1 MRFVTLR
8 SVCLLAAGLCAAAVQ
23 QISSMR
29 LWEEGLTPLA
39 LVALIG
45 AGAAGVGFLLM
56 VFAPGRWWLRAGAV
70 LREWSMRARARPLPV
85 AAWTSALIVMVALL
99 SYGLITARF
108 LSLRS
113 TPVHDDQ
120 IAYLIEAQRIARAGG
135 PAALMQM
142 LFAGTFAEA
151 NRHPLFLG
159 VLSLVPSFSAG
170 KVLSVTI
177 GAVTLLLL
185 TALVALRSGPL
196 IAAVFSALLA
206 TNFAYCYA
214 TTLVTAE
221 GLLTLFVTLAW
232 LVAGS
237 GRESPSEQ
245 SAARKYGRAVGVGA
259 LLGLAY
265 LTKAT
270 ALLLLAGYV
279 FWLMVPLVQS
289 SAACS
294 PGMRRAAVCAAILA
308 ILAWAVVSSPLLT
321 RNVVRFGHPLYNIN
335 SYYLFT
341 DEYIAP
347 EELNVQQSVGA
358 AARDYL
364 ETHSLAALVNREV
377 HGIAWEFFI
386 LCRTLGPTPLDDSRV
401 VFGLILLAA
410 AAFGALVEPRGD
422 AGLLGV
428 WSVLCVV
435 VFAWYVP
442 IAAGDRFVLPLV
454 PPLLAYAALGLVRLG
469 QWSDRRL
476 HPWPVALSVLWCL
489 ACVGLTFGT
498 SMLAGR
504 F

>member
-1 MRFVTLR
+1 MRFVSLR
-8 SVCLLAAGLCAAAVQ
+8 ILCLLAAGFCAAAAQ
-23 QISSMR
+23 QISNLGLR
-29 LWEEGLTPLA
+29 EEKLTPLA
-39 LVALIG
+39 LLALVG
-45 AGAAGVGFLLM
+45 VGAAGVGFLLM
-56 VFAPGRWWLRAGAV
+56 VFAPSRWWLRAGGG

-85 AAWTSALIVMVALL
+85 AVWTTALIMLVALI

-113 TPVHDDQ
+113 TPVQDDQ

-135 PAALMQM
+135 PAALVQM
-142 LFAGTFAEA
+142 LFAGTFSEA

-159 VLSLVPSFSAG
+159 MLSLVPTFGAG

-177 GAVTLLLL
+177 GALTLLLL
-185 TALVALRSGPL
+185 TALVALRFGAL
-196 IAAVFSALLA
+196 IAAVFSTLLA

-232 LVAGS
+232 LMADS
-237 GRESPSEQ
+237 GRRTLSEQ
-245 SAARKYGRAVGVGA
+245 RATRQYGRALGVGA

-270 ALLLLAGYV
+270 ALLLLAGYL
-279 FWLMVPLVQS
+279 FWLMFPLVQS
-289 SAACS
+289 LAANS
-294 PGMRRAAVCAAILA
+294 PVTRRAAVFAAILA
-308 ILAWAVVSSPLLT
+308 VLSWAVVSSPLLT
-321 RNVVRFGHPLYNIN
+321 RNVIRFQHPLYNIN

-358 AARDYL
+358 AASKYF
-364 ETHSLAALVNREV
+364 ETHSLGAVVNREV

-386 LCRTLGPTPLDDSRV
+386 LCRTLGPAPLDDSRV
-401 VFGLILLAA
+401 IFGLIFLAA
-410 AAFGALVEPRGD
+410 AVCGALVEPRRD
-422 AGLLGV
+422 AALVGI
-428 WSVLCVV
+428 WTVLCVV

-454 PPLLAYAALGLVRLG
+454 PPLLAYAAIGLVRVG
-469 QWSDRRL
+469 QWSNRRL
-476 HPWPVALSVLWCL
+476 HPWPVALSGLWCL